1 MYFDHVFCIPSY
13 IISPPIKSH
22 LLKSSPLTFLYF
34 AFLSA
39 TELNRGFL
47 QEYMGLVT
55 RVRTASQWLHSP
67 SFSNHWLHVD
77 IQRDGALWANI
88 IYNWMSTDTILY
100 KNWAHHNFCW
110 VHRFDTPSQ
119 ADSLHKTPS
128 FLLVLMFFV
137 RGDRDTPFTGVHS
150 IVTRFRQFLTI
161 HSYCCTVIFH
171 SRL

>member
-22 LLKSSPLTFLYF
+22 LPKSSPLTFLYF

-88 IYNWMSTDTILY
+88 IYNWMLTDTILN
-100 KNWAHHNFCW
+100 KNCAHHNFCW
-110 VHRFDTPSQ
+110 VHRFDRHAISKRQ
-119 ADSLHKTPS
+119 FAQDS
-128 FLLVLMFFV
+128 FLSSGSYVLCKGWQ
-137 RGDRDTPFTGVHS
+137 RHPIYRCALNSH
-150 IVTRFRQFLTI
+150 L
-161 HSYCCTVIFH
+161 
-171 SRL
+171 L

>member
-22 LLKSSPLTFLYF
+22 LPKSSPLTFLYF

-100 KNWAHHNFCW
+100 KNCAHHNFCW
-110 VHRFDTPSQ
+110 VHRFDRHAISRRQ
-119 ADSLHKTPS
+119 FAQDS
-128 FLLVLMFFV
+128 FLSSGSYVLCKGWQ
-137 RGDRDTPFTGVHS
+137 RHPIYRCALNSH
-150 IVTRFRQFLTI
+150 L
-161 HSYCCTVIFH
+161 
-171 SRL
+171 L